1 MPDLDFK
8 RIAREIS
15 SLQQRESDSYKVG
28 DKKVDVKEQIRENK
42 NSDNTFDN
50 AEQFN
55 IHIKNMRNL
64 IEEEYKQKKI
74 FRSVATY
81 GAMVLVCI
89 SILAVVALIGYL
101 VVWKDYIPPTSVMIG
116 ITVSLVAN
124 IIGLTTIVFRYVFSS
139 TKETTDY
146 ISKLNSKVSVD
157 E

>member
-64 IEEEYKQKKI
+64 IEE
-74 FRSVATY
+74 
-81 GAMVLVCI
+81 C
-89 SILAVVALIGYL
+89 
-101 VVWKDYIPPTSVMIG
+101 
-116 ITVSLVAN
+116 
-124 IIGLTTIVFRYVFSS
+124 
-139 TKETTDY
+139 
-146 ISKLNSKVSVD
+146 
-157 E
+157 